1 VGGVIM
7 NVICYACIKDINT
20 GELKQIERMEDMPE
34 EELIRY
40 KNELIIS
47 GASAAG
53 YQLKK

>member
-1 VGGVIM
+1 M

-20 GELKQIERMEDMPE
+20 GKLKQIERMEDMPE
-34 EELIRY
+34 EELTKY